1 VFAEGLLCSAP
12 MSRVLLTEAASPAAF
27 LPEGRRAAVCFTI
40 DDVHPGKSTDAYE
53 AGGDLEK
60 GALGHVA
67 RLLDRHP
74 RLYVTLFTTADWREI
89 SPVPT
94 RRWLRRIPYV
104 RDRVML
110 ANTHRRGT
118 MRVDRHPAFVDFLK
132 QLPRTEIAL
141 HGLHHIHPGEQ
152 LLVEF
157 QEQDRAMCMR
167 MLGTAIDIF
176 AAAGLPM
183 VKGMCPPAWNA
194 PPALLEAMD
203 VLDFLYVASA
213 RDILTPISVRATT
226 SMSGLRG
233 RSLIYPDTVGARG
246 LVHLTTNFQATS
258 PIERAFEILRAGG
271 LLAIKGHIIK
281 NALGFVMLD
290 GIDGVYC
297 NYLDLLFREIDR
309 EFGDSIWWT
318 SMGEVARR
326 VRERREVAAP
336 QAEAAR
342 A

>member
-1 VFAEGLLCSAP
+1 MSGSQQAVQVAP
-12 MSRVLLTEAASPAAF
+12 PVRF
-27 LPEGRRAAVCFTI
+27 LPEGKRAAVCFTI

-53 AGGDLEK
+53 AGGDLER

-74 RLYVTLFTTADWREI
+74 QLHVTLFTTADWREI

-94 RRWLRRIPYV
+94 RQWLRRIPYV

-110 ANTHRRGT
+110 AKTLRRGT
-118 MRVDRHPAFVDFLK
+118 MRVDRHPAFVEFLK
-132 QLPRTEIAL
+132 QIPRTELAL

-152 LLVEF
+152 LLIEF
-157 QEQDRAMCMR
+157 QEQDRDKCIR
-167 MLGTAIDIF
+167 MLSRAIDIF
-176 AAAGLPM
+176 GTAGLPL

-203 VLDFLYVASA
+203 ALDFLYVASA
-213 RDILTPISVRATT
+213 RDILTPIGPRATT

-233 RSLIYPDTVGARG
+233 RSLIYPEIVGARG

-258 PIERAFEILRAGG
+258 SIERAFEVLREGG
-271 LLAIKGHIIK
+271 LLAIKGHIVK

-297 NYLDLLFREIDR
+297 NYLDLLFREIHR

-326 VRERREVAAP
+326 AREAKERSRW
-336 QAEAAR
+336 QAEALR